1 MIDLE
6 SKLIEYVNKKFEGD
20 SSGHDVHHS
29 LRVYKNALKLAKD
42 QECDKELIMMS
53 ALLHDVDDFK
63 LFKTSNYENARKIL
77 TECNINESRIEEVIK
92 IISTVSF
99 KGTSTKTPDTLEG
112 KIVQDADRLDA
123 IGAIGI
129 ARTFA
134 YGGSRGNT
142 MYDPAVKPKLN
153 MNESEYK
160 NHRKGTTVNHFYEK
174 LFLLKDLLNTQLAK
188 EIANK
193 RVLFM
198 EKFLDEFYLE
208 WDSKDF

>member
-1 MIDLE
+1 MLWDKFKKGTYFTNMINLE
-6 SKLIEYVNKKFEGD
+6 SELIEYIKKKFEGD

-29 LRVYKNALKLAKD
+29 IRVYRNALKLAKD
-42 QECDKELIMMS
+42 YRCDEELIMMA

-77 TECNINESRIEEVIK
+77 AQCNIEESRIEAVIE

-99 KGTSTKTPDTLEG
+99 KGTNTKTPSTIEG

-129 ARTFA
+129 ARAFA

-142 MYDPAVKPKLN
+142 MYDP
-153 MNESEYK
+153 
-160 NHRKGTTVNHFYEK
+160 
-174 LFLLKDLLNTQLAK
+174 
-188 EIANK
+188 
-193 RVLFM
+193 
-198 EKFLDEFYLE
+198 
-208 WDSKDF
+208 